1 MEAWAGPNE
10 SVCSCFEG
18 ANKKNWNTSLSTHSS
33 HSIVLCIQLYCNT
46 AITNIAFECFIH
58 IYQTFRSRWKT
69 LKKKKNTNKSCFFP
83 FSWRGRGASL
93 TQYTDYSDCIWKTHT
108 HTYTY
113 IFAGWWTSAQ
123 ADKTRNENKKWWDDL
138 YNIAV
143 MFWKCTFSVIHI

>member
-1 MEAWAGPNE
+1 MEAWGGVGRQMSLCVPVSRARIR
-10 SVCSCFEG
+10 
-18 ANKKNWNTSLSTHSS
+18 NWNTSLSTHSS

-46 AITNIAFECFIH
+46 AITSIAFECFIH

-69 LKKKKNTNKSCFFP
+69 LKKTPIKVVFFLFLREDAERVWLNTP
-83 FSWRGRGASL
+83 ITATVYETR
-93 TQYTDYSDCIWKTHT
+93 T

-123 ADKTRNENKKWWDDL
+123 ADKTRNENKNWWDDL